1 MISRTVGMNKFIGHH
16 RDGTGIGVE
25 AVDLIL
31 QTWGGSEI
39 LYVAIDGIGEVDFFV
54 LGVNRHVV

>member
-1 MISRTVGMNKFIGHH
+1 MNKFIGHH

-31 QTWGGSEI
+31 QAGGGSEI
-39 LYVAIDGIGEVDFFV
+39 LHVAIDGIGEVDFFV

>member
-1 MISRTVGMNKFIGHH
+1 MNKFIRDH

-31 QTWGGSEI
+31 QTGGGSEI
-39 LYVAIDGIGEVDFFV
+39 LHISIDGIGEVDFFV
-54 LGVNRHVV
+54 LGVNRHVI